1 MPRTINILSTKPI
14 PAMPKNIAKLL
25 LLSVAAAAALL
36 LNSCNT
42 VSGFGRDLQ
51 DASDAV
57 QNS

>member
-1 MPRTINILSTKPI
+1 
-14 PAMPKNIAKLL
+14 MPKNIAKLL

-57 QNS
+57 QNG